1 MSTKNQ
7 DKPFELC
14 ALDIYNY
21 LKRKEHKNR
30 KACHIHK
37 MKVESNFD
45 VLIYSKKIDM
55 IFVDVLMIFVK
66 NYI

>member
-7 DKPFELC
+7 DKPCELC

-21 LKRKEHKNR
+21 AKRKEHDNR
-30 KACHIHK
+30 KACHIHRT
-37 MKVESNFD
+37 KVESNFD
-45 VLIYSKKIDM
+45 VLIYLKKIDM
-55 IFVDVLMIFVK
+55 IFVGVLMLFVK